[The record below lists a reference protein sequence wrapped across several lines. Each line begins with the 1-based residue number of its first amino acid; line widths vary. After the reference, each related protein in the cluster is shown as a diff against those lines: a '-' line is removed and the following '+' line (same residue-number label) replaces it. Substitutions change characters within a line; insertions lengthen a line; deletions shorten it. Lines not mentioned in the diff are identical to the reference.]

1 MKHFMNLIG
10 FHLSIL
16 MLPLCFAASSQFSKE
31 KVVTSDTLE
40 RTYWLYRPQAAK
52 QKPALVVVMHG
63 YSDNAETIAAYS
75 GMNEL
80 ADEHGF
86 LVAYP
91 QGSIDSRDNAFFNV
105 GYQFH
110 ADSKIDDVAYI
121 EAMVRQIQERFSVEQ
136 NQIFATGMSNGGD
149 MSYLLACRTGRLF
162 RAFAPVAGSMMT
174 SLMNN
179 CDFEVASPILAISG
193 TDDPVTL
200 YAGDMDNIGGW
211 GAYASQQDTIAFWV
225 ERQKLRK
232 VSATPLANTHQPLL
246 YEDSRITV
254 ERYAST
260 NENKALWYYRIEGGG
275 HDWPG
280 ARSGSWYYPPRYFAL
295 FGMGFGKNQDIDASR
310 EIWRFFN
317 HWIAHD
323 ARKAPK
329 A

>member
-1 MKHFMNLIG
+1 MKYFMNLLG
-10 FHLSIL
+10 FYLSIL
-16 MLPLCFAASSQFSKE
+16 ALPPCFAESSQFSQE
-31 KVVTSDTLE
+31 KVVTNDSLE
-40 RTYWLYRPQAAK
+40 RAYWLYRPKSPK

-63 YSDNAETIAAYS
+63 YSGNAKNIAAYS
-75 GMNEL
+75 GMNSL

-91 QGSIDSRDNAFFNV
+91 QGSIDSRGNAFFNV

-121 EAMVRQIQERFSVEQ
+121 KAMVKQIQERFSVEQ

-149 MSYLLACRTGRLF
+149 MIYLLACRTGNLF
-162 RAFAPVAGSMMT
+162 RAFAPVAGSMMA

-179 CDFEVASPILAISG
+179 CDFEVAPPILAISG

-200 YAGDMDNIGGW
+200 HAGDMNNIGGW
-211 GAYASQQDTIAFWV
+211 GPYGSQQDTIAFWV
-225 ERQKLRK
+225 ERQKLKK

-246 YEDSRITV
+246 YEDSRIIV
-254 ERYAST
+254 ERYASA

-280 ARSGSWYYPPRYFAL
+280 ARLGRWYYPPRYFAL
-295 FGMGFGKNQDIDASR
+295 FGIGFGKNQDIDASR

-323 ARKAPK
+323 AGKASK